1 MADSGDPTARPVY
14 AKCYEHRYATQNRFA
29 RRRQCGAVVQGGDI
43 GRQRRLYLSYGCG
56 PTDPDAVYGHGM
68 ASHPPSRAA
77 LDRIL
82 SENPLFDDVRCSF
95 FGITV
100 DPDDALSGAIAQ
112 RIPGIRYIL
121 DYNHAVS
128 KAYGGCPQGGI
139 PYQPFILLL
148 DRQLRVSGTFP
159 ENQVDEALAS
169 LKASIA
175 EAQPTD
181 WAPVLLLPRKFE
193 PELCQT
199 LIALFE
205 QQGGDESGFM
215 REIDGKT
222 VGIIDHKH
230 KRRSDYQIGDAA
242 LRKRIV
248 GRIDRRLRPEVQR
261 AFQFDATRM
270 ERYIVAC
277 YDAEIGGHFR
287 PHRDNTSKG
296 TAHRR
301 FAVTINLNSEDY
313 EGGNL
318 RFPEF
323 GDRTYR
329 APTGGAVVFSCGLL
343 HEATPVTKGKRYAFL
358 PFLYDDAA
366 AQVRAE
372 NNVFLGDG
380 VNSYSGA

>member
-1 MADSGDPTARPVY
+1 MPRKAALPDVGSVAPWFKAATLDGSGDYTFHTVAGRPILML
-14 AKCYEHRYATQNRFA
+14 FM
-29 RRRQCGAVVQGGDI
+29 
-43 GRQRRLYLSYGCG
+43 
-56 PTDPDAVYGHGM
+56 GM

-128 KAYGGCPQGGI
+128 KAYGACPQGGI
-139 PYQPFILLL
+139 PYQPFILVL
-148 DRQLRVSGTFP
+148 DRQLRVSGTFRL
-159 ENQVDEALAS
+159 NQVDEALAS

-181 WAPVLLLPRKFE
+181 WAPVLLLPRIFE

-199 LIALFE
+199 LIALY
-205 QQGGDESGFM
+205 QRQGGDESGFM

-242 LRKRIV
+242 LRRRIV
-248 GRIDRRLRPEVQR
+248 ARIDRRLRPGVQR

-287 PHRDNTSKG
+287 PHRDNTTKG

-301 FAVTINLNSEDY
+301 FAVTINLNSDEY

-323 GDRTYR
+323 GNRTYR

>member
-1 MADSGDPTARPVY
+1 MTRLQDRYMLNAMSIVMPRKTALPDVGSAAPWFKAATLDGSGDYTFHTVAGRPILML
-14 AKCYEHRYATQNRFA
+14 FM
-29 RRRQCGAVVQGGDI
+29 
-43 GRQRRLYLSYGCG
+43 
-56 PTDPDAVYGHGM
+56 GM

-82 SENPLFDDVRCSF
+82 SENPVFDDVRCSF

-128 KAYGGCPQGGI
+128 KAYGACPKGGV
-139 PYQPFILLL
+139 PYQPFILIL
-148 DRQLRVSGTFP
+148 DRQLRVSGTFRL
-159 ENQVDEALAS
+159 NQVDEALAS

-181 WAPVLLLPRKFE
+181 WAPVLLLPRIFE

-199 LIALFE
+199 LIALYKR
-205 QQGGDESGFM
+205 QGGDESGFM

-242 LRKRIV
+242 LRRRIV
-248 GRIDRRLRPEVQR
+248 ARIDQRLRPGVQR
-261 AFQFDATRM
+261 AFQFNATRM

-287 PHRDNTSKG
+287 PHRDNTTKG

-313 EGGNL
+313 EGGDL

-343 HEATPVTKGKRYAFL
+343 HEATPVTNGKRYAFL